1 MKKIAILMVFV
12 AFAFA
17 AQAQKIKLVSGD
29 LTFLKDEKSINL
41 QYNYDNVMVGD
52 KQEADYIKK
61 KVTEY
66 NAKEAGKG
74 DKWLENWKNDRKTR
88 YEPKFEELFNKYL
101 EEINTKAKENDAEA
115 KYTILIKTKMIEP
128 GFNVGVMRRPA
139 KIDVVVEISASGSP
153 ENKLAE
159 LTIYD
164 IPGADVMGYDFDSG
178 ERISEAY
185 AKLGKAL
192 AKYIIKNTG
201 K

>member
-1 MKKIAILMVFV
+1 MKKSIILMIFVSLVFL
-12 AFAFA
+12 
-17 AQAQKIKLVSGD
+17 AQAQKIKLVSGN
-29 LTFLKDEKSINL
+29 LTFLKGEKAINL
-41 QYNYDNVMVGD
+41 QYYYDNVKVGD
-52 KQEADYIKK
+52 MDESKYIKK

-66 NAKEAGKG
+66 NAKEPGKG

-101 EEINTKAKENDAEA
+101 EEVNTKAKEGDATA
-115 KYTILIKTKMIEP
+115 QYTLLIKTKMIEP
-128 GFNVGVMRRPA
+128 GFNVGVVRRPA
-139 KIDVVVEISASGSP
+139 KIDVEVEISAAGSP

-159 LTIYD
+159 LTIFD
-164 IPGADVMGYDFDSG
+164 VPGADAMGFDFDSG

-192 AKYIIKNTG
+192 AKYIIKNTV

>member
-1 MKKIAILMVFV
+1 MKKIVILTIFVSLVFG
-12 AFAFA
+12 

-29 LTFLKDEKSINL
+29 LTFLKGEKSINL
-41 QYNYDNVMVGD
+41 QYNYDNVKVGD
-52 KQEADYIKK
+52 MDESSYIKK

-66 NAKEAGKG
+66 NAKEPGKG

-101 EEINTKAKENDAEA
+101 EEVNTKAKEGDANA
-115 KYTILIKTKMIEP
+115 KYTFLIQTKLIEP

-139 KIDVVVEISASGSP
+139 KIDVVVEISATGSP
-153 ENKLAE
+153 ETKLAE
-159 LTIYD
+159 LTVYD
-164 IPGADVMGYDFDSG
+164 VPGADVMGYDFDSG

-192 AKYIIKNTG
+192 AKYIIKNTS

>member
-1 MKKIAILMVFV
+1 MIFVSLVFL
-12 AFAFA
+12 
-17 AQAQKIKLVSGD
+17 AQAQKIKLVSGN
-29 LTFLKDEKSINL
+29 LTFLKGEKAINL
-41 QYNYDNVMVGD
+41 QYYYDNVKVGD
-52 KQEADYIKK
+52 MDESNYIKK

-66 NAKEAGKG
+66 NAKEPGKG

-101 EEINTKAKENDAEA
+101 EEVNTKAKEGDATA
-115 KYTILIKTKMIEP
+115 QYTLLIKTKMIEP
-128 GFNVGVMRRPA
+128 GFNVGVVRRSA
-139 KIDVVVEISASGSP
+139 KIDVEVEISAAGSP

-159 LTIYD
+159 LTIFD
-164 IPGADVMGYDFDSG
+164 VPGADAMGFDFDSG

-192 AKYIIKNTG
+192 AKYIIKNTV

>member
-1 MKKIAILMVFV
+1 MKKIVLLTAFV
-12 AFAFA
+12 AFAFC

-29 LTFLKDEKSINL
+29 LTFLKGEKSINL
-41 QYNYDNVMVGD
+41 QYNYDDLMVGD
-52 KQEADYIKK
+52 MQEAAYIKK

-101 EEINTKAKENDAEA
+101 EEVNTKAKEGDASA

-192 AKYIIKNTG
+192 AKYIIKNTV

>member
-1 MKKIAILMVFV
+1 MKKIVILSFFV
-12 AFAFA
+12 SFAFL
-17 AQAQKIKLVSGD
+17 AQAQKIKLVSGN
-29 LTFLKDEKSINL
+29 LTFLKGEKSINL

-52 KQEADYIKK
+52 MEEANYIKK

-66 NAKEAGKG
+66 NVKEPGKG

-88 YEPKFEELFNKYL
+88 YEPKFEELFNKHL
-101 EEINTKAKENDAEA
+101 EEVNTKAKEGDAGA
-115 KYTILIKTKMIEP
+115 KYTLLIKTKMIEP
-128 GFNVGVMRRPA
+128 GFNVGVVRRSA
-139 KIDVVVEISASGSP
+139 KIDVVVEISAAGSP

-159 LTIYD
+159 LTVYD
-164 IPGADVMGYDFDSG
+164 VPGADAMGFDYDSG

-192 AKYIIKNTG
+192 AKYIIKNTA

>member
-1 MKKIAILMVFV
+1 MKKIVILTIFV
-12 AFAFA
+12 SFAFL

-29 LTFLKDEKSINL
+29 LTFLKGEKSINL
-41 QYNYDNVMVGD
+41 QYNYDDVMVGD
-52 KQEADYIKK
+52 MQEAAYIKK
-61 KVTEY
+61 KVTDY

-101 EEINTKAKENDAEA
+101 EEVNTKAKEGDASA

-128 GFNVGVMRRPA
+128 GFNVGVVRKSA

-159 LTIYD
+159 LTVYD
-164 IPGADVMGYDFDSG
+164 VPGAAAMGYDFDSG

-192 AKYIIKNTG
+192 AKYIIKNTA

>member
-1 MKKIAILMVFV
+1 MKKSIILMIFVSLVFL
-12 AFAFA
+12 
-17 AQAQKIKLVSGD
+17 AQAQKIKLVSGN
-29 LTFLKDEKSINL
+29 LTFLKGEKSINL
-41 QYNYDNVMVGD
+41 QYYYDNVKVGD
-52 KQEADYIKK
+52 MDESNYIKK

-66 NAKEAGKG
+66 NAKEPGKG

-101 EEINTKAKENDAEA
+101 EEVNTKAKEGDADA
-115 KYTILIKTKMIEP
+115 KYTLLIKTKMIEP
-128 GFNVGVMRRPA
+128 GFNVGVVRRPA
-139 KIDVVVEISASGSP
+139 KIDVEVEISAAGSP

-159 LTIYD
+159 LTIFD
-164 IPGADVMGYDFDSG
+164 VPGADAMGFDFDSG

-192 AKYIIKNTG
+192 AKYIVKNTV